1 MDAVLAGGMLMTFSH
16 CSIGTRL
23 AAGIALILTLSTG
36 ATGYALWAVRSSVH
50 EFRQLTEVQFAQ
62 ERQMVE
68 WANRTSVN
76 LVRTLAVAKS
86 GDPQVKAFFEP
97 AMKVESGLIGEL
109 KKTIEQSATAPKEVA
124 LLAEIDKARGAYMT
138 GRGEVFALL
147 DAGNKAD
154 ADKLLDSRMT
164 PLLSNYVAATKRLLA
179 SKKEQID
186 AANRQMQAAGA
197 WTINLLL
204 LLSGLALLASIAVG
218 WLITRGITGP
228 LRTAVGL
235 AQLVAAGDLRS
246 RIVVDRK
253 DETGTLLVAIA
264 GMQDELRR
272 LIGKVQNDVG
282 AVSSSAAQLAASSAD
297 LADSSSQQSDAVSA
311 TAASIEEL
319 TVSIAQVSDS
329 AQLASSVVDATLR
342 VSESGLAKG
351 NQVTLGIAAIDSAVT
366 DFGGQMEN
374 LRGQAANIGTVV
386 KLIREI
392 AEQTNLLALN
402 AAIEA
407 ARAGEQGRGFA
418 VVADEVRKLAERTS
432 TATQEIQQ
440 TIEGIQQNMEQAG
453 GRLDLVKSR
462 VKEGVS
468 SIRDLVDP
476 LKGLQEH
483 ASKAAQGLRELS
495 SAMREQQQVS
505 EQISRNTEKIV
516 SSAEQTHA
524 AITQGRA
531 TAGQLQDMAA
541 SLLES
546 TARFK
551 LA

>member
-1 MDAVLAGGMLMTFSH
+1 MTFSH
-16 CSIGTRL
+16 FSIGARL

-36 ATGYALWAVRSSVH
+36 ATGYALWTVRSNVQ
-50 EFRQLTEVQFAQ
+50 EFRQLAEVQFAQ

-68 WANRTSVN
+68 WANRTSAN

-109 KKTIEQSATAPKEVA
+109 KKKIEQTATSSSERA
-124 LLAEIDKARGAYMT
+124 LLVQIDKDRGAYMSSRNELFT
-138 GRGEVFALL
+138 LL
-147 DAGNKAD
+147 DAGKKAD
-154 ADKLLDSRMT
+154 ADKLLESRMT
-164 PLLSNYVAATKRLLA
+164 PLLNNYVEATKRLLA

-186 AANRQMQAAGA
+186 VANQQMQAAG
-197 WTINLLL
+197 TRTVNLLL
-204 LLSGLALLASIAVG
+204 LLSTLALLASVTVG

-246 RIVVDRK
+246 RIVVERK
-253 DETGTLLVAIA
+253 DETGALLVAIA

-282 AVSSSAAQLAASSAD
+282 AVSLSAAQLAASSAG
-297 LADSSSQQSDAVSA
+297 LSDSSSQQSDAVSA

-319 TVSIAQVSDS
+319 TVSITQVSES
-329 AQLASSVVDATLR
+329 AQLASGVVDETLR

-351 NQVTLGIAAIDSAVT
+351 NQVSAGIAAIDSAVS
-366 DFGGQMEN
+366 DFGGQMED

-432 TATQEIQQ
+432 TATHEIQQ

-462 VKEGVS
+462 VKEGVF
-468 SIRDLVDP
+468 SIRELVDP

-483 ASKAAQGLRELS
+483 ASKAAQGLRELT
-495 SAMREQQQVS
+495 SATREQQQVS
-505 EQISRNTEKIV
+505 EQIARNTEKIAG
-516 SSAEQTHA
+516 SAEQNHA
-524 AITQGRA
+524 AIAQGRA

-546 TARFK
+546 TSRFK